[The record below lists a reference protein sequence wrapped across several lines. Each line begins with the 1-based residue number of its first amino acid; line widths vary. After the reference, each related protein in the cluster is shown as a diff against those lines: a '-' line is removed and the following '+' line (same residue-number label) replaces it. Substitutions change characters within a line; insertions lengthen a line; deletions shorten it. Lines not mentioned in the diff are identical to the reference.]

1 MIESPKNIAVIGCG
15 YWGKNLIRNFAEI
28 GALTAVCDA
37 DPVQTQKFAELY
49 DVQALTLAEVMD
61 SPEIKGV
68 VIAAPAALHFDL
80 AKQAFENGK
89 HVFVE
94 KPLSLSVSDGKK
106 LCALAKDKS
115 RILMVGHLLHY
126 HSAYQKLKS
135 MVTGGELGD
144 LRYIYSNR
152 LNLGKIRREED
163 ILWSFAPHDISMI
176 LDLMDEEPTTV
187 QATGSFHLSENI
199 ADITTTHLT
208 FSNNRKAHIFV
219 SWLHPFKEQ
228 KLVIVGSKA
237 MLVFIDGE
245 PWDRKLQLYNHNVEI
260 TDETAAP
267 LVDKAD
273 VEYVEVEETE
283 PLKNECR
290 HFIECMTSGKQPTT
304 NGEEGLRV
312 LKVLEASTTEI
323 IKNNKPITNAA

>member
-1 MIESPKNIAVIGCG
+1 MNGISKNIAVIGCG

-37 DPVQTQKFAELY
+37 DEDQAQKFAAKH
-49 DVQALTLAEVMD
+49 DVQALSLSDIMA
-61 SPEIKGV
+61 SQEINGV
-68 VIAAPAALHFDL
+68 VIAAPAALHYDI
-80 AKQAFENGK
+80 AKQALENNK

-106 LCALAKDKS
+106 LCELAKEKNK
-115 RILMVGHLLHY
+115 ILMVGHLLHY

-135 MVTGGELGD
+135 MVESSELGD

-176 LDLMDEEPTTV
+176 LDLMGEEPSAV

-199 ADITTTHLT
+199 ADITTPHLT
-208 FSNNRKAHIFV
+208 FSGNRKAHIFV

-237 MLVFIDGE
+237 MIVFIDGE
-245 PWDRKLQLYNHNVEI
+245 PWDRKLQLYKHNVEI

-273 VEYVEVEETE
+273 VEYVEVEQTE
-283 PLKNECR
+283 PLKNECL
-290 HFIECMTSGKQPTT
+290 HFIECITSGKQPRT
-304 NGEEGLRV
+304 NGDEGLRV
-312 LKVLEASTTEI
+312 LKVLESATNDI
-323 IKNNKPITNAA
+323 IKNKSPMTNAA